1 VDANAVLAELFAL
14 ISQHLT
20 EKQRRLLLGAGARAL
35 GRGGGA
41 RMARISGMARS
52 TVYAGTR
59 ELEDPRPARSHPAAR
74 RRAPCSWCLGRSGWT
89 RRPTG
94 QTLPAPQKQ
103 GVDTGPSPA
112 SGDTDNAWAHRARA
126 REVGAMIE
134 NITTLADL
142 RTDLAEAEGR
152 AIVNGLPYVDGAEV
166 NCHLCRCGI
175 AETDQVMSKESRE
188 GLLWQ
193 VTLNHLRCEDGT
205 WLTGHWQSGSSSG
218 GSCTCSRSSPRQ
230 PSAVGGGRGTGNHWE
245 LHAPAA
251 HRVLQRPPGEPA
263 ARA

>member
-1 VDANAVLAELFAL
+1 
-14 ISQHLT
+14 
-20 EKQRRLLLGAGARAL
+20 
-35 GRGGGA
+35 
-41 RMARISGMARS
+41 
-52 TVYAGTR
+52 
-59 ELEDPRPARSHPAAR
+59 
-74 RRAPCSWCLGRSGWT
+74 
-89 RRPTG
+89 
-94 QTLPAPQKQ
+94 
-103 GVDTGPSPA
+103 
-112 SGDTDNAWAHRARA
+112 
-126 REVGAMIE
+126 MIE